1 MVFIRIQLTEGDNSG
16 YYCTVM
22 LDQLPEFI
30 DPVVFTE
37 RQSRLQGRLGLQ
49 RLERLSDILFN
60 EEGELKIDLQFYK
73 QGKVPVIEGRIEGEI
88 TLTCQ
93 SCMEA
98 LSWSVDKAVSIG
110 MVQTIEQA
118 DRLAGDLEPMMV
130 SEQKMSLPGFIEDEV
145 IISLPDFPKH
155 AHECL
160 QYESPIKPAEPRK
173 IKQESD
179 NPFAVLATLKNTG
192 DQ

>member
-1 MVFIRIQLTEGDNSG
+1 
-16 YYCTVM
+16 M

-30 DPVVFTE
+30 DPVVFAE
-37 RQSRLQGRLGLQ
+37 RQSRLQGCLGLQ
-49 RLERLSDILFN
+49 RLDRLSDFLFDT
-60 EEGELKIDLQFYK
+60 EGELRIDLQFYK
-73 QGKVPVIEGRIEGEI
+73 EGKVPVIEGRIEGYV

-93 SCMEA
+93 SCLKA
-98 LSWSVDKAVSIG
+98 LSWSVDKPVKIG

-118 DRLAGDLEPMMV
+118 DRLADEFEPLMLA
-130 SEQKMSLPGFIEDEV
+130 EHKMSLPGIIEDEV
-145 IISLPDFPKH
+145 LISLPDYPRH

-160 QYESPIKPAEPRK
+160 QYQPDVPFAEPEK
-173 IKQESD
+173 NKQESD